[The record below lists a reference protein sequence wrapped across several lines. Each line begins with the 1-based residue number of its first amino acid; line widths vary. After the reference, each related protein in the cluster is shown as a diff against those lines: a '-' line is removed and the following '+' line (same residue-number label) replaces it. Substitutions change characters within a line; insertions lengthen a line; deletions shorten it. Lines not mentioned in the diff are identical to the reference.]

1 MTTINCVLTAL
12 ALAACSAAAWAGDGY
27 EPPVKEFEIDWASI
41 AVAVIALAAVGV
53 LGFKSSKK
61 THQD

>member
-1 MTTINCVLTAL
+1 MNRALTAL

-27 EPPVKEFEIDWASI
+27 EPPLKEFEVDWASI
-41 AVAVIALAAVGV
+41 AIAAIALAAIGV
-53 LGFKSSKK
+53 LGVKSSRK